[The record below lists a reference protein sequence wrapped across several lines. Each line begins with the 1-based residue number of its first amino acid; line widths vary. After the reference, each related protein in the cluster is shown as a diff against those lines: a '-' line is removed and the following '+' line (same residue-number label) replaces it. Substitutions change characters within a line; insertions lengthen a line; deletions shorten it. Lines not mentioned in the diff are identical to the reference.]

1 MCESPPQPPPTCST
15 YLWLVPVLLGQ
26 LLPIPA
32 RPYTHIHTCT
42 HASDTRSYIIPSS
55 RTHPTH
61 TRTSSSHLCTHTHPT
76 YTHTRTPGYRTH
88 PLPIWTQSARS
99 ALSWQVRPRTLRAAR
114 RGGAQ
119 RPSGTE
125 LPSRPARE
133 HTSAYGRPNPPRQPS
148 RGGQRP
154 HRRREDE
161 CAGSAD
167 SVAPVPARRTRKDPP
182 GRYCLRMYAQGPQV
196 RSSAYSSRAE
206 PSRGGHTAETSP
218 AK

>member
-1 MCESPPQPPPTCST
+1 M
-15 YLWLVPVLLGQ
+15 
-26 LLPIPA
+26 
-32 RPYTHIHTCT
+32 
-42 HASDTRSYIIPSS
+42 
-55 RTHPTH
+55 HPTH
-61 TRTSSSHLCTHTHPT
+61 TLVHHPIFTHTSDTHSYLIIPSMYT
-76 YTHTRTPGYRTH
+76 HTSYTHTRTPGYRTH

-161 CAGSAD
+161 CTGSAV

-182 GRYCLRMYAQGPQV
+182 GRYCLRMCAQGPQV
-196 RSSAYSSRAE
+196 RSSAYSSRVESRRAE
-206 PSRGGHTAETSP
+206 PSRAEAATRPRQAQPSNHICTLCMYVHL
-218 AK
+218 